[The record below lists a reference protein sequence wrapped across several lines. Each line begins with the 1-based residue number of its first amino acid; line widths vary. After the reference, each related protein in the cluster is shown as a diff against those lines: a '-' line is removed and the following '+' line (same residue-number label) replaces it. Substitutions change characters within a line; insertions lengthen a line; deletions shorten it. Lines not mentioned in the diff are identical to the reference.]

1 MLQRWM
7 VCAIALVSMAAT
19 VQGKVVTK
27 DIDYQAGDTQLSGY
41 LAYDDSIPDKAPG
54 VIVVHEWWGN
64 TDYPKMRARQL
75 AELGYVAFAA
85 DMYGKGKTTDDPK
98 QAGEWAGQVKKD
110 PDLQRDR
117 FNAALKVLQDQ
128 PNVDA
133 NKIAAIGY
141 CFGGGVVLNAARAN
155 MPLLGVVSF
164 HGDLSTDH
172 PATNPIKPKILV
184 CTGAADAF
192 VPKSQV
198 DAFKAEMTKVG
209 ADVKVIEYPGAHH
222 AFTNPDADRHHIDN
236 IKYNAEAD
244 KASWEA
250 MKEFF
255 KSIFGG
261 K

>member
-1 MLQRWM
+1 MLKRFM
-7 VCAIALVSMAAT
+7 IFSIALLSMVAMGRA
-19 VQGKVVTK
+19 KIVTK
-27 DIDYQAGDTQLSGY
+27 DIDYTAGDTQLSGY
-41 LAYDDSIPDKAPG
+41 LAYDDSITDKAPA

-64 TDYPKMRARQL
+64 DDYPKMRARQL

-110 PDLQRDR
+110 ASLQSAR
-117 FNAALKVLQDQ
+117 FNAALKVVQDQ
-128 PNVDA
+128 PNVDTS
-133 NKIAAIGY
+133 KIAAIGY
-141 CFGGGVVLNAARAN
+141 CFGGTIVLNAARAN
-155 MPLLGVVSF
+155 DALVGVVSF

-172 PATNPIKPKILV
+172 PATDPIKPKILV

-192 VPKSQV
+192 VPKAQV
-198 DAFKAEMTKVG
+198 DAFKDEMTKAG
-209 ADVKVIEYPGAHH
+209 ADSKVIEYPGAHH
-222 AFTNPDADRHHIDN
+222 AFTNPQADSHHMDN
-236 IKYNAEAD
+236 IAYNAEAD

-255 KSIFGG
+255 KQVLG

>member
-1 MLQRWM
+1 MLRHILFCLAVTLSAAM
-7 VCAIALVSMAAT
+7 VR
-19 VQGKVVTK
+19 GKVVTK
-27 DIDYQAGDTQLSGY
+27 EIDYKAGDTQLSGY
-41 LAYDDSIPDKAPG
+41 LAYDDSITDKAPG

-64 TDYPKMRARQL
+64 NDYPKMRARQL

-98 QAGEWAGQVKKD
+98 QAGEWAGEVEKD
-110 PDLQRDR
+110 SDMQRQR
-117 FNAALKVLQDQ
+117 FQAALKVLQDQ
-128 PNVDA
+128 PNVDP

-141 CFGGGVVLNAARAN
+141 CFGGTMVLNAARAN
-155 MPLLGVVSF
+155 MPLVGVVSF
-164 HGDLSTDH
+164 HGVLSTDH
-172 PATNPIKPKILV
+172 PATDPIKPKILV

-198 DAFKAEMTKVG
+198 DAFKNEMSKVG
-209 ADVKVIEYPGAHH
+209 ADAKVIEYPGAHH
-222 AFTNPDADRHHIDN
+222 AFTNPNADSHHMN
-236 IKYNAEAD
+236 NVAYNAEAD

-255 KSIFGG
+255 HQILG